1 MESHKKIDIHFLG
14 AVGTVTGSKY
24 LLDSGETKVMVDCGL
39 FQGLKELRLKNW
51 DMPPFQPSEIDYVF
65 LTHGH
70 LDHTGYLPRLV
81 KMGFRGD
88 IIGTAPTLEI
98 ARIILRDSASIQEE
112 EAERANKEGFSK
124 HHPAEPLYTV
134 EDAEKAIALFK
145 SIPEGEWIEI
155 EPMLRVSFQ
164 TNGHIIGS
172 SFIEMEFELKR
183 FVFSGDVG
191 RQEDV
196 LMHPPKKPLRGDIIF
211 VESTYGNRIHP
222 IENTLEKLRQVIL
235 HTIEKK
241 GTLIIPSF
249 AVERTQT
256 LMYLLWQLHESG
268 EIPPIPLV
276 MDSPMGAHVLDVFQ
290 NYGEWHKMPAKD
302 CYAMCN
308 LFTIVGDYKETWEWI
323 NNDQPKVVIAGS
335 GMVTGGRV
343 LTYLRYY
350 LERPETSVLLVG
362 FQAEGTRGRDLLEGA
377 KEIKIYG
384 KFLKVMADVY
394 SIETLSSHADQKEL
408 VEWLGDIY
416 PDPEQVFIVHGE
428 PEAARALQT
437 KIQSTYGW
445 QTTIPEL
452 YSIIEV

>member
-1 MESHKKIDIHFLG
+1 
-14 AVGTVTGSKY
+14 
-24 LLDSGETKVMVDCGL
+24 
-39 FQGLKELRLKNW
+39 
-51 DMPPFQPSEIDYVF
+51 
-65 LTHGH
+65 
-70 LDHTGYLPRLV
+70 
-81 KMGFRGD
+81 
-88 IIGTAPTLEI
+88 
-98 ARIILRDSASIQEE
+98 
-112 EAERANKEGFSK
+112 
-124 HHPAEPLYTV
+124 
-134 EDAEKAIALFK
+134 
-145 SIPEGEWIEI
+145 
-155 EPMLRVSFQ
+155 
-164 TNGHIIGS
+164 
-172 SFIEMEFELKR
+172 
-183 FVFSGDVG
+183 
-191 RQEDV
+191 
-196 LMHPPKKPLRGDIIF
+196 
-211 VESTYGNRIHP
+211 
-222 IENTLEKLRQVIL
+222 
-235 HTIEKK
+235 
-241 GTLIIPSF
+241 
-249 AVERTQT
+249 
-256 LMYLLWQLHESG
+256 
-268 EIPPIPLV
+268 
-276 MDSPMGAHVLDVFQ
+276 
-290 NYGEWHKMPAKD
+290 
-302 CYAMCN
+302 MCN